1 MTMSKKLQQAE
12 SIKQHRETD
21 AQRLRDNYLA
31 VIQLHTA
38 PDGSLTGTHQEI
50 RNYLKACSDL
60 AKLQHLLQKEKD
72 DGKGKDK
79 EESPLTKE
87 DNKKLDTL
95 LKETLGDKW
104 TGLKKDI

>member
-1 MTMSKKLQQAE
+1 MSKKLQQAE

-21 AQRLRDNYLA
+21 AQRLRNNYLA

-38 PDGSLTGTHQEI
+38 EDGSLTGTHQEI

-72 DGKGKDK
+72 DGKGKEKKESPFSK
-79 EESPLTKE
+79 EETKRL
-87 DNKKLDTL
+87 NAR
-95 LKETLGDKW
+95 LKETLGDSW
-104 TGLKKDI
+104 TGLKKNT